1 MKKKLIIL
9 PLIIMLLIITGCSKK
24 ENKLVLVTE
33 AGFAPYEYYQDGEIV
48 GVDIDIA
55 KYLADSLG
63 LELEVKDVAFD
74 SIINEVKTGKA
85 DIGAAGISYSEERAK
100 QVDFTINYATSKQV
114 VIVKNDSTITN
125 IQDLNNIKNLKVAV
139 QLGTVADTYITDN
152 YKSATITRQKKVLA
166 AIQDLETNKVDC
178 VVLDE
183 LPAKE
188 MLKEYDDLKIVSD
201 PLFEDNYGMVVKK
214 GNEELLNSVNQA
226 LEKLKN
232 EGKIDEYIIN
242 HTK

>member
-9 PLIIMLLIITGCSKK
+9 SLILLLITGCSKK

-55 KYLADSLG
+55 KYIADSLG

-166 AIQDLETNKVDC
+166 AIQDLKTNKVDC

-188 MLKEYDDLKIVSD
+188 MLKEYDDLKILSD

>member
-9 PLIIMLLIITGCSKK
+9 LLILLLITGCSKK

-152 YKSATITRQKKVLA
+152 YKNATITRQKKVLA
-166 AIQDLETNKVDC
+166 AIQDLKTNKVDC

-188 MLKEYDDLKIVSD
+188 MLKEYNDLKILSD

-214 GNEELLNSVNQA
+214 GNEELLNSVNQT

>member
-9 PLIIMLLIITGCSKK
+9 PLILLLITGCSKK

-55 KYLADSLG
+55 KYIADSLG

-152 YKSATITRQKKVLA
+152 YKNATITRQKKVLA
-166 AIQDLETNKVDC
+166 AIQDLKTNKVDC

-188 MLKEYDDLKIVSD
+188 MLKEYNDLKILSD

-214 GNEELLNSVNQA
+214 GNEELLNSVNQT